1 MRCRRRWRAGV
12 VIASRLLA
20 RDLLQR
26 GVLAAPF
33 EMALPGANYYPVT
46 TEETAQRPDII
57 ALREWLL
64 RQMAVG

>member
-33 EMALPGANYYPVT
+33 EMALPGANYY
-46 TEETAQRPDII
+46 R
-57 ALREWLL
+57 
-64 RQMAVG
+64 